1 MLILDQLAEKRI
13 NEAMTRGEL
22 AELPGQG
29 MPLQLDDYSMIPEEL
44 RMAYKILKN
53 SGFIPPELELRNEV
67 SELEQNLNRHT
78 DEKERKKVIMRLQCL
93 YIRLDTSG
101 MWHASMAIQQEY
113 YEKILSRL
121 SRVP

>member
-1 MLILDQLAEKRI
+1 
-13 NEAMTRGEL
+13 MTRGEL

-29 MPLQLDDYSMIPEEL
+29 LPLQLEDYSMIPEEL

-101 MWHASMAIQQEY
+101 MRHASMAIQQEY